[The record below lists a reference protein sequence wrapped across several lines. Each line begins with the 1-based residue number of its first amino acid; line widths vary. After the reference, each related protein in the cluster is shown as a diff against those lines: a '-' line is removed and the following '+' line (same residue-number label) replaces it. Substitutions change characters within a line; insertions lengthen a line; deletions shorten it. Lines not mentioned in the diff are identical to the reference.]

1 MAVGKR
7 EGSYGYVAV
16 GRVTVV
22 LSMTVGERGVNNYAC
37 MTVGTRGS
45 FFFFAVYMVPS
56 GTWYYINTLR

>member
-45 FFFFAVYMVPS
+45 FFFLQFIWYPLAH
-56 GTWYYINTLR
+56 GTT